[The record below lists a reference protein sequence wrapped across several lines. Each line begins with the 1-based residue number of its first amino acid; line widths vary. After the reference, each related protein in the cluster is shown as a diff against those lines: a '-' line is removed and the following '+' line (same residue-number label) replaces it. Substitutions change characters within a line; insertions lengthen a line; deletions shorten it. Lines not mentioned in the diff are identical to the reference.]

1 MAHPQHPSS
10 TPAHAQSRAPAS
22 PATHAWRLTFTR
34 DGAAFTLTSAQR
46 LAKRVPPGPPRTTQ
60 QAGRFIEVRDA
71 NQVVLYRR
79 GISGLLGDTV
89 EFRTADA
96 ARPLARTAGPRQ
108 RDVAVLVPDLPGART
123 VAIVQAGR
131 TTQGDAAGARHAA
144 AAVSDLV
151 AVDLPARGETP

>member
-10 TPAHAQSRAPAS
+10 TPANTRSSAPAS

-34 DGAAFTLTSAQR
+34 DGAAFTLKAAQH
-46 LAKRVPPGPPRTTQ
+46 LAKRVPPGSPHTTQ
-60 QAGRFIEVRDA
+60 QVGRFIEVRDA
-71 NQVVLYRR
+71 DQVVLYRR

-89 EFRTADA
+89 EFRTADT
-96 ARPLARTAGPRQ
+96 ARPLARAPGPRQ

-131 TTQGDAAGARHAA
+131 ATQAGDAGKRQA